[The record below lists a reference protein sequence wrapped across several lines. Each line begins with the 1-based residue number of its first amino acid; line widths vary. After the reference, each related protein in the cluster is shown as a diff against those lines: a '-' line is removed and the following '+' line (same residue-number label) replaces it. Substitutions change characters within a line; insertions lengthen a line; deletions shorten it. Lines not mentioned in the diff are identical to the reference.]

1 MNLAVPSRSPQP
13 LLPMPTVSV
22 ETDAR
27 IAVARFGPLVH
38 GDSQALERQTELLA
52 PAKLAL
58 STNGDCELRAEVLRV
73 NGLIGTEG
81 TDASKLA
88 LGALDR
94 GRAWLTGVASGPPA
108 QDNAPDAELA
118 EAIDELPPAW
128 AWESAEGGG
137 FRVHATAFGE
147 SVRLSVHAVA
157 GGAQVMARS
166 TLKPDA
172 DAGPALTHFCLDTNR
187 RLRLAR
193 IGLARRDGDPGSSAS
208 AGTMLAV
215 TWDAVTPPGIELS
228 NVLPATVEAVV
239 RAHAASRRSLLALC
253 HDAVAR
259 LYLDARR
266 AAPRRRRHVSCVSTQ
281 EETNGKETLWTR

>member
-1 MNLAVPSRSPQP
+1 MSLAYPSRSPQP

-22 ETDAR
+22 ETDAQ
-27 IAVARFGPLVH
+27 IAVARFGPLEH

-58 STNGDCELRAEVLRV
+58 SPDGDCELRAEVLRV
-73 NGLIGTEG
+73 NG
-81 TDASKLA
+81 TDVSKLA
-88 LGALDR
+88 RGALDR
-94 GRAWLTGVASGPPA
+94 GRAWLTGVALPPGAPA
-108 QDNAPDAELA
+108 QDPAPHNAPDAELA

-128 AWESAEGGG
+128 AWQPAEEGG

-147 SVRLSVHAVA
+147 SVRISAHAVA

-166 TLKPDA
+166 TLMPDPDP
-172 DAGPALTHFCLDTNR
+172 DAGPALIHFALDTNR

-193 IGLARRDGDPGSSAS
+193 IGLARRDGDPGSSGNS
-208 AGTMLAV
+208 GTMLAV
-215 TWDAVTPPGIELS
+215 TWDSVTPPGVELS

-253 HDAVAR
+253 HGAVAR
-259 LYLDARR
+259 LYLDARE
-266 AAPRRRRHVSCVSTQ
+266 AAPRWRRHVSGV
-281 EETNGKETLWTR
+281 